1 MAAPDRAATA
11 TPVDK
16 PLPPLPTEPLTVS
29 TAPPPAAVTAAV
41 NGSQPNSAE
50 YESLGGSPSGG
61 SSLRAVYSMDIGSQ
75 GSLPSLAR
83 SGGAGGASPSA
94 SVQTLRSVS
103 IASPHVTGTPGSPEG
118 GARSSIG
125 TSVAEWTVATRK
137 LVDAGLRALAASSA
151 AAASD
156 LVCACP
162 AGSYVGKATADGLSR
177 CA

>member
-16 PLPPLPTEPLTVS
+16 PLPPLPTEALTVS
-29 TAPPPAAVTAAV
+29 TAPAPPGAPTTAA
-41 NGSQPNSAE
+41 NGGRPESAE

-83 SGGAGGASPSA
+83 SGGVGGASPSA

-103 IASPHVTGTPGSPEG
+103 IASPHAAGTPGSLEG
-118 GARSSIG
+118 GAARSSIG
-125 TSVAEWTVATRK
+125 TTVAEWTAAARELVA
-137 LVDAGLRALAASSA
+137 AGLRALAASSA

-156 LVCACP
+156 LVRACP
-162 AGSYVGKATADGLSR
+162 AGS
-177 CA
+177 